1 MKKERNRVIK
11 KKVKTHEQVVADRH
25 AYYISHAKIYQ
36 ERAKKFAINNPDKV
50 KTYLDRFTKKHPTYR
65 RDVTR
70 VRVAAVEPLIFQFL
84 DGGFDRDIGDY
95 VSYLQVEG
103 VPDQHIRWFQ
113 VDIQPFLGDIQS
125 NPSPQFSEVYPI

>member
-36 ERAKKFAINNPDKV
+36 ERAKKFATNNPDKV

-84 DGGFDRDIGDY
+84 DNGFSRDIDGY
-95 VSYLQVEG
+95 ISYLRNNGIPEK
-103 VPDQHIRWFQ
+103 HIRWFK
-113 VDIQPFLGDIQS
+113 VD
-125 NPSPQFSEVYPI
+125 V